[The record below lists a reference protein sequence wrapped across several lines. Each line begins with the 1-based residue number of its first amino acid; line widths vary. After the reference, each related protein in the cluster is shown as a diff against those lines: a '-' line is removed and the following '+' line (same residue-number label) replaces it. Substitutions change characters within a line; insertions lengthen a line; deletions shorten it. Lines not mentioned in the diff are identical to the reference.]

1 MKAGVLF
8 LNSMF
13 LLMFISVLVAEWGNA
28 AGLLAGLALVN
39 LVINS
44 VVIMI
49 KVKGEFADQAWWLR
63 SKSSYKKGGREIQ
76 DPELDLEYG
85 LLSLSWLF

>member
-1 MKAGVLF
+1 MKAGVLI

-28 AGLLAGLALVN
+28 PGLLAGLAIVSL
-39 LVINS
+39 LINS

-49 KVKGEFADQAWWLR
+49 KVKGEFADQA
-63 SKSSYKKGGREIQ
+63 
-76 DPELDLEYG
+76 
-85 LLSLSWLF
+85 

>member
-1 MKAGVLF
+1 MKAAVLF

-13 LLMFISVLVAEWGNA
+13 LLMFISVLVAEWGDA

-49 KVKGEFADQAWWLR
+49 KVKGEFADL
-63 SKSSYKKGGREIQ
+63 
-76 DPELDLEYG
+76 P
-85 LLSLSWLF
+85 

>member
-13 LLMFISVLVAEWGNA
+13 LLMFISVLVAEWGDA
-28 AGLLAGLALVN
+28 AGLLAGLAIVN

-49 KVKGEFADQAWWLR
+49 KVKGEFADLA
-63 SKSSYKKGGREIQ
+63 
-76 DPELDLEYG
+76 
-85 LLSLSWLF
+85 

>member
-13 LLMFISVLVAEWGNA
+13 LLLFISVLVAEWGNPP
-28 AGLLAGLALVN
+28 GLLAGIAIVS

-44 VVIMI
+44 VFIMI
-49 KVKGEFADQAWWLR
+49 KTKGEFADQT
-63 SKSSYKKGGREIQ
+63 
-76 DPELDLEYG
+76 
-85 LLSLSWLF
+85 

>member
-13 LLMFISVLVAEWGNA
+13 LLLFISVLVSEWGNA
-28 AGLLAGLALVN
+28 PGLLAGIAIVS

-44 VVIMI
+44 IVIFI
-49 KVKGEFADQAWWLR
+49 KVKGEFAD
-63 SKSSYKKGGREIQ
+63 
-76 DPELDLEYG
+76 LE
-85 LLSLSWLF
+85 

>member
-28 AGLLAGLALVN
+28 AGLLAGLAIVS

-49 KVKGEFADQAWWLR
+49 KVKGEFADQA
-63 SKSSYKKGGREIQ
+63 
-76 DPELDLEYG
+76 
-85 LLSLSWLF
+85 

>member
-13 LLMFISVLVAEWGNA
+13 LLMFISVLIAEWGDA
-28 AGLLAGLALVN
+28 AGLLAGLAIVN

-44 VVIMI
+44 VFIFI
-49 KVKGEFADQAWWLR
+49 KTKGEFADLA
-63 SKSSYKKGGREIQ
+63 
-76 DPELDLEYG
+76 
-85 LLSLSWLF
+85 

>member
-13 LLMFISVLVAEWGNA
+13 LLLFISVLIAEWGNA
-28 AGLLAGLALVN
+28 AGLLAGLAIVN

-44 VVIMI
+44 VFIFI
-49 KVKGEFADQAWWLR
+49 KTKGEFADLA
-63 SKSSYKKGGREIQ
+63 
-76 DPELDLEYG
+76 
-85 LLSLSWLF
+85 